1 MLTEQSIIAVT
12 EKAANRAKALLEQ
25 EGTDLALRV
34 FVVSGG
40 CTGFQYGMA
49 LDEAHD
55 DDFVVGAYGV
65 KVLVDPNSAPY
76 LEGAEID
83 YVEDIMKSGFSIHN
97 PNATKS
103 CACGS
108 SFRTADD
115 RGHAEPCTT

>member
-1 MLTEQSIIAVT
+1 MLTEQDVIVLT
-12 EKAANRAKALLEQ
+12 EKAASRAKALLQQ
-25 EGTDLALRV
+25 EGTELALRV

-49 LDEAHD
+49 LDEQHD
-55 DDFVVGAYGV
+55 DDFSIEAYGV

-76 LEGAEID
+76 LSGAEID